1 MIILLIC
8 CGAFVGFINTIAGMA
23 TALSYGLFMMMG
35 LPINVANGTTRVG
48 VLLQFLTTMVQTW
61 DIRQILIKMEQQEH
75 PMVLVRLK

>member
-48 VLLQFLTTMVQTW
+48 VLLQFLTTSAIFKKEGYLDMKT
-61 DIRQILIKMEQQEH
+61 
-75 PMVLVRLK
+75 